1 MKKLLGC
8 LLVVALSLLLIC
20 ASAEEFSL
28 RNGVKFG
35 MTEDKVIQ
43 TEEIGFEDADW
54 SKFTSLKAI
63 RSAEALTLAGADGT
77 IVYFFDKNE
86 GLVACFYRHNG
97 MSLLGNIINDSDNQA
112 VIDKLTEKYGQ
123 PIGEGSDYVSIG
135 KYIDAVDWY
144 NEAFRG
150 ETDPYDLTFYQWLA
164 PTDDGYVDIMFLYT
178 RYRQGSPDSRTITYT
193 FRTNEEVEAVL
204 DQIQQK
210 EDSLNND
217 L

>member
-8 LLVVALSLLLIC
+8 LLIIVLSLLLVS

-35 MTEDKVIQ
+35 MTENEVIQ
-43 TEEIGFEDADW
+43 TENIGFEDADW
-54 SKFTSLKAI
+54 SKYTSLKAI
-63 RSAEALTLAGADGT
+63 RSEEPLTLAGADGT

-97 MSLLGNIINDSDNQA
+97 MSLFGNIINDSDNQA

-123 PIGEGSDYVSIG
+123 PIGKDSDFVAIG
-135 KYIDAVDWY
+135 NYIDAVDYY
-144 NEAFRG
+144 NEQYFDA
-150 ETDPYDLTFYQWLA
+150 PYDLTFYQWLS
-164 PTDDGYVDIMFLYT
+164 PIDNGYVDIMFLYT
-178 RYRQGSPDSRTITYT
+178 RYREGGSPDSRTITYT